1 MKLWHD
7 LRLRTR
13 ILLGYGLMFAL
24 IVALGAFLAFRT
36 AALNSQ
42 IQQLNAEVELEVAT
56 GSHLASAVAVTQHA
70 VDRYLQ
76 QPQPGNLQTATES
89 LQRLT
94 NEVANARAVLVS
106 PQQRQHLDQLVDQ
119 VAQYQNSLQALSTL
133 LDSQVSI
140 RGDLNSSIFDAGANM
155 NKAFTQYLTD
165 GKQQQ
170 LTLVGFA
177 RTQGHLQLAALWS
190 AHLVSEQVEASG
202 QDALDE
208 LNLADFT
215 LKVSRNQIDGP
226 MKSLIDDMLTNIAR
240 ASTAITQYTNNLAQV
255 RQQRDT
261 LLNDQGG
268 RLKAQVDT
276 IAAVALE
283 QLTGATTNLETQ
295 SRQVQQITGTALLL
309 TLLIVAAFGGLVPR
323 SITRPLMELV
333 AATRRLNQGDY
344 TVVVSTR
351 DGSEIGQLAASFNQ
365 MTAALS
371 QQRAEVLAQQAALA
385 ERNQELEQTL
395 AELRAAT
402 AAREQLAVTMRAL
415 SVPIVPI
422 LEHVILIPL
431 VGEIDAG
438 RAQTLLERLLDGI
451 TQEAAR
457 IAILDITGVP
467 VVDISLV
474 DWLIKTTMAAD
485 LLGCRCILVGIS
497 PEVAQA
503 LVASGAELTA
513 LTTRANLRQAVEY
526 TIKTVANGKAGPY
539 AR

>member
-1 MKLWHD
+1 MKLWDD

-24 IVALGAFLAFRT
+24 IAALGLFLTFRT

-42 IQQLNAEVELEVAT
+42 IQQLSAEVEIEAAT
-56 GSHLASAVAVTQHA
+56 SSHLASAVAVTQQA
-70 VDRYLQ
+70 IDRYLQ
-76 QPQPGNLQTATES
+76 QPQPDNLRTATEA

-94 NEVANARAVLVS
+94 NEVSSARAVLVS
-106 PQQRQHLDQLVDQ
+106 RQQRQHLDQLADQ
-119 VAQYQNSLQALSTL
+119 VAQYQDSFQALSAL
-133 LDSQVSI
+133 LDSQTAI
-140 RGDLNSSIFDAGANM
+140 RSDLNSSLFDASANM
-155 NKAFTQYLTD
+155 NKVFTQYLTD
-165 GKQQQ
+165 GKQEQ
-170 LTLVGFA
+170 LTLVAFA
-177 RTQGHLQLAALWS
+177 RTQQHLQLAALWS
-190 AHLVSEQVEASG
+190 ARLVSEQVEVSG

-215 LKVSRNQIDGP
+215 LKLSRKQIDGP
-226 MKSLIDDMLTNIAR
+226 LKTVIDDMLTNTTR
-240 ASTAITQYTNNLAQV
+240 AATAISQYMNNLSQV
-255 RQQRDT
+255 HQQRNT

-283 QLTGATTNLETQ
+283 QLTDATTGLETQ
-295 SRQVQQITGTALLL
+295 SRQAQQLTGAALLL
-309 TLLIVAAFGGLVPR
+309 TLLIIAAFGGLVSR

-344 TVVVSTR
+344 AVVVSSR

-371 QQRAEVLAQQAALA
+371 QQRTEVLIQQTALA

-395 AELRAAT
+395 ADLRAAT
-402 AAREQLAVTMRAL
+402 EAREQLAVTIRAL

-431 VGEIDAG
+431 VGEIDAR

-451 TQEAAR
+451 TQEGAR

-467 VVDISLV
+467 VVDTSLV
-474 DWLIKTTMAAD
+474 DWLIKTTVAAE
-485 LLGCRCILVGIS
+485 LLGCHCILVGIS

-526 TIKTVANGKAGPY
+526 TIKMVTNRKAGPY